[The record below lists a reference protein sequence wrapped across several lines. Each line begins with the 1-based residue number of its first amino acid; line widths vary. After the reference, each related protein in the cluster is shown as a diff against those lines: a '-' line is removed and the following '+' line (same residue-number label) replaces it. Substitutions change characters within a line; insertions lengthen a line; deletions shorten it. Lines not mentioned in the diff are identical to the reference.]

1 MFPNGEKQ
9 LFITCQEG
17 EWQVENAE
25 WEVIPDCERKDGFSY
40 LLLPTFSLLFLV
52 HFCHVLID
60 VAGQYLVTK
69 DHITTCNQPYN
80 TIASIEL
87 AACVTETIISQ
98 MK

>member
-40 LLLPTFSLLFLV
+40 LLLLKFSL
-52 HFCHVLID
+52 FCFD
-60 VAGQYLVTK
+60 
-69 DHITTCNQPYN
+69 
-80 TIASIEL
+80 
-87 AACVTETIISQ
+87 
-98 MK
+98 